1 MFQKINLIKG
11 GDNLKRKNLIKFR
24 IDMGYKSKDMAD
36 KLGITFT
43 KYSNLENGRVEPSL
57 DFIYKF
63 QEIFDVE
70 DVLELFRKLA

>member
-36 KLGITFT
+36 KLGITLT

>member
-1 MFQKINLIKG
+1 M
-11 GDNLKRKNLIKFR
+11 KRKNLVKFR

-36 KLGITFT
+36 KLGITTT
-43 KYSNLENGRVEPSL
+43 KYSNLENGKVEPSL

-70 DVLELFRKLA
+70 DVLELFRKLP